1 MGKVIADIRQAL
13 RLLRRR
19 PGFTTAVAITLALGI
34 GANTA
39 IFSVINTV
47 LLRPLPHPNP
57 ERLVMVWGTQNVDPN
72 RFPNPAEIRAMKN
85 WWVTSN
91 TFARWAERQGP
102 FEALAG
108 YHEMKFGLSGGGQ
121 PERIT
126 GAFVTSGFFP
136 MLGVQPFLGRTFLPE
151 EDHPGASPVVILSH
165 RLWTQRYGAAPGIL
179 GSKIPIDGVP
189 YAAIGVLPPSFDPV
203 LPNLSRD
210 TDVWVPMARDVR
222 PGRDWSIFTV
232 GARLKPGIS
241 LAQAQAEQSSFA
253 RSLHAENPRRYQLTG
268 VNLVPMS
275 EEMSHSIRPALLVL
289 WGASGLVLL
298 IAAVNMANLLL
309 ARASARQRETSIRA
323 VLGASRWQ
331 LARETLVEGSILAL
345 LGGALGML
353 AARWG
358 VSLLLA
364 AVPEGLLPR
373 SSEITVDTRVLL
385 LGLLLSLA
393 SGLLAAALPA
403 WNVSRCSVR
412 NELNEALKESG
423 RSSSSGRTRRLR
435 GLLVVSEIAL
445 TLLLL
450 AGAGLLLRSF
460 VRLTGVDPGFRP
472 ERVLTV
478 GMALPEAKYRAP
490 ASQSAFADR
499 VLQRVQG
506 LPAVQVAAVINS
518 LPIKSQVWL
527 SLSGVEIEGQP
538 KDAAGAS
545 LYFRS
550 VSLDYFRAMSIS
562 LRRGRL
568 FTTAD
573 SAKDTILVNEAM
585 VRRYWPDAAAGSTE
599 PLGRRINIEDKW
611 REIVGVVSDIK
622 HDSLDADTSPEVYAP
637 FRAVPSQWMTLV
649 VRSAGDPSKLIS
661 AVQAAVWAVDRDQPL
676 QDIQTLEQVVYD
688 SVATPR
694 FRTLLLGI
702 FAVLA
707 LALATVGI
715 YGVIAYAVTERTR
728 EIGIRMALGA
738 ARTDVLRMVVRE
750 GMMLGAIGVVIGLA
764 AAFATTRILTSFL
777 FGIQP
782 ADPLTLA
789 AVSLLTI
796 LIAATASYVPARR
809 ATKVDPL
816 VVLRWE

>member
-1 MGKVIADIRQAL
+1 MGTVTSDIRHAL
-13 RLLRRR
+13 RLLRLR
-19 PGFTTAVAITLALGI
+19 PGFTAAAAITLALGI

-47 LLRPLPHPNP
+47 LLRPLPHPDP
-57 ERLVMVWGTQNVDPN
+57 ERLVMVWGTENVDPN
-72 RFPNPAEIRAMKN
+72 QFPNPAEIRAMKN
-85 WWVTSN
+85 WWVDSD
-91 TFARWAERQGP
+91 TFARWKEHKGP

-108 YHEMKFGLSGGGQ
+108 FNRRPFGLSGGGE
-121 PERIT
+121 PERVP

-136 MLGVQPFLGRTFLPE
+136 LLGVQPFLGRTFLPE
-151 EDHPGASPVVILSH
+151 EDRPGASPVAILSH

-179 GSKIPIDGVP
+179 GSEVMLEGVP
-189 YAAIGVLPPSFDPV
+189 YAVIGILPPSFDPV
-203 LPNLSRD
+203 LPELSRD
-210 TDVWVPMARDVR
+210 TDVWVPMARDVTADR
-222 PGRDWSIFTV
+222 KWSIFLV
-232 GARLKPGIS
+232 GARLKPGVS
-241 LAQAQAEQSSFA
+241 LAQAQAEQTAFA
-253 RSLHAENPRRYQLTG
+253 QSLHAENPRRYRLTG
-268 VNLVPMS
+268 VNLVPMA

-331 LARETLVEGSILAL
+331 LARQTLVEGAILAL
-345 LGGALGML
+345 LGGTLGML

-364 AVPEGLLPR
+364 AAPEGLLPR
-373 SSEITVDTRVLL
+373 VSEIAVDSRVLA
-385 LGLLLSLA
+385 LGLLVSLVT
-393 SGLLAAALPA
+393 GLLAAAVPA
-403 WNVSRCSVR
+403 WNASRWSMR
-412 NELNEALKESG
+412 GELNEALKEAG

-445 TLLLL
+445 TLVLM

-460 VRLTGVDPGFRP
+460 VRLTGVDPGFQP

-478 GMALPEAKYRAP
+478 GMVLPEAKYRDP
-490 ASQSAFADR
+490 VSQAAFADR
-499 VLQRVQG
+499 VLERVQG
-506 LPAVQVAAVINS
+506 LPAVQVAAVTNS
-518 LPIKSQVWL
+518 LPIKPEVTMS
-527 SLSGVEIEGQP
+527 SSGVEIEGQS

-550 VSLDYFRAMSIS
+550 VSLDYFRAMGVS

-568 FTTAD
+568 FTSGD
-573 SAKDTILVNEAM
+573 SARDTILVNEAM
-585 VRRYWPDAAAGSTE
+585 VRRYWPDARAGSTE
-599 PLGRRINIEDKW
+599 PLGRRINIADKW

-637 FRAVPSQWMTLV
+637 FRAVPSHWMTLV
-649 VRSAGDPSKLIS
+649 VRSAGNPSQLIP
-661 AVQAAVWAVDRDQPL
+661 AVRAAVWAVDRDQPL

-694 FRTLLLGI
+694 FRMLLLGI

-707 LALATVGI
+707 LVLATVGI
-715 YGVIAYAVTERTR
+715 YGVIAYAVTERTH

-738 ARTDVLRMVVRE
+738 ARADVLRMVVRE
-750 GMMLGAIGVVIGLA
+750 GMMLGVIGVAIGAA
-764 AAFATTRILTSFL
+764 AAFATTRVLNSFL
-777 FGIQP
+777 YGIQP
-782 ADPLTLA
+782 SDPGTLA
-789 AVSLLTI
+789 GVSLLMI
-796 LIAATASYVPARR
+796 LVAATASYWPARR

>member
-1 MGKVIADIRQAL
+1 MGTVTTEIRHAL
-13 RLLRRR
+13 RLLRLR
-19 PGFTTAVAITLALGI
+19 PGFTAAAAITLALGI

-39 IFSVINTV
+39 IFSVINIV

-91 TFARWAERQGP
+91 TFARWAEHQGP
-102 FEALAG
+102 FQALAG
-108 YHEMKFGLSGGGQ
+108 FHAMKFGLSGGGD

-136 MLGVQPFLGRTFLPE
+136 MLGVQPFLGRIFSPE
-151 EDHPGASPVVILSH
+151 EDRPGASAVVILSH
-165 RLWTQRYGAAPGIL
+165 RLWTQRYGAIPGIL
-179 GSKIPIDGVP
+179 GSKILIDGVP
-189 YAAIGVLPPSFDPV
+189 SAVIGILPPSFDPV
-203 LPNLSRD
+203 LPELSRD

-222 PGRDWSIFTV
+222 AGRDWTIFLV
-232 GARLKPGIS
+232 GARLKPGVS
-241 LAQAQAEQSSFA
+241 LAQAQAEQTAFA
-253 RSLHAENPRRYQLTG
+253 QSLHAENPRRYQLTG
-268 VNLVPMS
+268 VNLVPMA

-309 ARASARQRETSIRA
+309 ARESARQRETSVRL

-331 LARETLVEGSILAL
+331 LARQTLAEGVILAL

-364 AVPEGLLPR
+364 AAPEGLLPR

-393 SGLLAAALPA
+393 SGLLAAVLPA
-403 WNVSRCSVR
+403 WNASRCSLR
-412 NELNEALKESG
+412 SSLNEALKESG
-423 RSSSSGRTRRLR
+423 RSSSSGRAHRLR
-435 GLLVVSEIAL
+435 GLLAVSEIAL

-472 ERVLTV
+472 ERVLTAGV
-478 GMALPEAKYRAP
+478 ALPEAKYRDP
-490 ASQSAFADR
+490 ASQSAFADQ
-499 VLQRVQG
+499 VLERVQG

-527 SLSGVEIEGQP
+527 SLSGVEIEGQS
-538 KDAAGAS
+538 KDRAGVS
-545 LYFRS
+545 FYFRS

-585 VRRYWPDAAAGSTE
+585 VRRYWPDAGAGSLE

-622 HDSLDADTSPEVYAP
+622 HDGLDADTSPEVYAP
-637 FRAVPSQWMTLV
+637 FHAVPSQWMTLV
-649 VRSAGDPSKLIS
+649 VRTAGDPSKLIP
-661 AVQAAVWAVDRDQPL
+661 AVRAAVWAVDQDQPL

-694 FRTLLLGI
+694 FRMLLLGI

-707 LALATVGI
+707 LVLATVGI

-738 ARTDVLRMVVRE
+738 ARADVLRMVVRE
-750 GMMLGAIGVVIGLA
+750 GMMLGAIGVAIGLA

-789 AVSLLTI
+789 AVSLFMI
-796 LIAATASYVPARR
+796 LIAATASYVPACR